1 VEELAALHPVNAL
14 VIVIVAYSLTQ
25 RSRGYLASKIAA

>member
-1 VEELAALHPVNAL
+1 VNAL
-14 VIVIVAYSLTQ
+14 VVFIVAHTLMQ